1 MDVDTFK
8 IRLTALP
15 FLSKSDVAS
24 YQQRVQQG
32 RVSPETL
39 FREAVRVNKQ
49 RKAKEIIKKKRE
61 FSFMI
66 ADMGLQFWDRRSLT
80 QLIDENTV
88 LVRLKARAEKLVK
101 IRERESIGKR
111 RGRLVKFLS
120 GLKLDQTNK
129 DKLIGR
135 FDGGNSVQVLT
146 QNAIALTK
154 KKNSQAISKD
164 REFLKNSIGRIGISQ
179 VLQNGIMAKFKPG
192 KDAVRKLIEE
202 AKRLKQNSGKSVI
215 NVRRGELS
223 QLAQKLDVATNF
235 SKRVANVDTI
245 EKADALKETIEK
257 AGEKKRVDTIA
268 NEKDRLTKIVKEI
281 GIQGAFSGSIA
292 AIKNQ
297 LELNSVKLDIVEASK
312 IVLAKLSTEKNVSSN
327 FSNPISALVFVDRL
341 VPLKKQIEEA
351 GLQVNNNKKQQKN
364 EILSKNKQ
372 NFVEFVQ
379 KSTLPVNKQQ
389 VFINRMSLETVNIP
403 KLRED
408 VATMEKNLK
417 NTQRQK
423 DLNELG
429 AYIKYKNVNNTGLL
443 NKFQTTNVS
452 LVNIKKEVDT
462 LVQKKKNFQ
471 AEKNN
476 LAKKAKRISFN
487 LNIKN
492 VNSKN
497 NVKAIR
503 EKIENAYRKK
513 IQNNKKELSNFAL
526 QGNIN
531 ALGNLTKINNVNTL
545 NMAKEMV
552 KQETKNKLYAI
563 TTTLD
568 VSPILVSKIG
578 NINTKQDVKNISQE
592 IKDAI
597 HKRNTNM
604 KNANRKQVRKL
615 TNRAR
620 QTNTEERARL
630 IKEEQE
636 LMAEQK
642 KIYAH
647 QLEINKLGAYLTN
660 IGLEPNQQPYFI
672 EQYVNYNKPINAIK
686 KEADNYYVKLFREYR
701 EKQIPKL
708 IENLKKFALNDSNIE
723 HIMNKYTKTYIEP
736 NVLLGEA
743 KVINNMRN
751 YERWVEIEEEF
762 VDYLDT
768 LPLKPDNRRK
778 ITTALEGYF
787 VNFRPLKKS
796 ATNMAIKTKNEP
808 RALGRKELENH
819 INKIG
824 GVSRYNKVQFLK
836 KYNRGEANLN
846 TLKNASENSKGM
858 KNAQKNIENK
868 AKKNQNL
875 ENERIKKEE
884 KNLQN
889 QTKKNQ
895 NMYFKRYVTNNLGL
909 NNSNEKVKKILNN
922 YNKYPNYIQN
932 HTSKAETMKALTNEK
947 KRLTNSAKMLPKDE
961 RRNTR
966 IQNIK
971 NANDVAQLNSD
982 ITDAYVAII
991 RKEITNMVL
1000 QSGVKANLN
1009 MFSINSLQKAEETR
1023 AKLMNAIERKKTQEY
1038 TTFQNAVKNMTPENQ
1053 ETLLQ
1058 TYTTQNV
1065 PINKM
1070 LKRVVELKQQRA
1082 IEVYKNR
1089 RSQLYNYMNTQ
1100 LNMNVADRKTI
1111 MNEFNN
1117 TGTLANM
1124 INKATT
1130 LKNTRVAEK
1139 IASNR
1144 TNIEKIIEPLE
1155 LSEADRNTILRNF
1168 NTKPGTVL
1176 SSETK
1181 AKALKKR
1188 REDEKRANERT
1199 QLSNHLKSLRLSET
1213 NMSKIL
1219 NIFDRTPEKTLTMSK
1234 LNSTSLRKQRNR
1246 ESLTETMKT
1255 LILTDAVKTELLKRF
1270 RDTPGDLNKLIAK
1283 AREVDAIARKQL
1295 ELQKQTRNYVV
1306 SLQLGNKDTPILKKI
1321 TNTLIPQTA
1330 KTIRSEAD
1338 QVKREL
1344 NAETAEKKRVE
1355 IKTFM
1360 NKTTITAAMK
1370 RSFIVTVK
1378 LNTNVDALKRKI
1390 QDAERTLKEAT
1401 GQRGRLRAELRTY
1414 LNTLDLTNEERKRI
1428 EGGVGEQTKSLTALK
1443 RKAQTISEAKQIRRL
1458 RRGMLKTTTKMRTL
1472 KTESNTRQRTIM
1484 RTKAAKAFKENK
1496 NTKDRELLKPRLE
1509 KHLYSLPNIPQKRID
1524 EYLTSYM
1531 NGKKTIQELTTI
1543 SNAKNKQFAKT
1554 KKRLFTLVPKLPVK
1568 NEIKTGL
1575 LKKLK
1580 TSRMNI
1586 DEFKTNTKN
1595 LIVRQIIPTKEKK
1608 KLIDQLLS
1616 LE

>member
-80 QLIDENTV
+80 RLIDENTV

-312 IVLAKLSTEKNVSSN
+312 VVLAKLSTEKNVSSN

-592 IKDAI
+592 IKAAI
-597 HKRNTNM
+597 HK
-604 KNANRKQVRKL
+604 
-615 TNRAR
+615 
-620 QTNTEERARL
+620 
-630 IKEEQE
+630 
-636 LMAEQK
+636 
-642 KIYAH
+642 KI
-647 QLEINKLGAYLTN
+647 
-660 IGLEPNQQPYFI
+660 
-672 EQYVNYNKPINAIK
+672 
-686 KEADNYYVKLFREYR
+686 
-701 EKQIPKL
+701 
-708 IENLKKFALNDSNIE
+708 
-723 HIMNKYTKTYIEP
+723 
-736 NVLLGEA
+736 
-743 KVINNMRN
+743 
-751 YERWVEIEEEF
+751 
-762 VDYLDT
+762 
-768 LPLKPDNRRK
+768 
-778 ITTALEGYF
+778 
-787 VNFRPLKKS
+787 
-796 ATNMAIKTKNEP
+796 
-808 RALGRKELENH
+808 
-819 INKIG
+819 
-824 GVSRYNKVQFLK
+824 
-836 KYNRGEANLN
+836 
-846 TLKNASENSKGM
+846 
-858 KNAQKNIENK
+858 
-868 AKKNQNL
+868 
-875 ENERIKKEE
+875 
-884 KNLQN
+884 
-889 QTKKNQ
+889 
-895 NMYFKRYVTNNLGL
+895 
-909 NNSNEKVKKILNN
+909 
-922 YNKYPNYIQN
+922 
-932 HTSKAETMKALTNEK
+932 
-947 KRLTNSAKMLPKDE
+947 
-961 RRNTR
+961 
-966 IQNIK
+966 
-971 NANDVAQLNSD
+971 
-982 ITDAYVAII
+982 
-991 RKEITNMVL
+991 
-1000 QSGVKANLN
+1000 
-1009 MFSINSLQKAEETR
+1009 
-1023 AKLMNAIERKKTQEY
+1023 
-1038 TTFQNAVKNMTPENQ
+1038 
-1053 ETLLQ
+1053 
-1058 TYTTQNV
+1058 
-1065 PINKM
+1065 
-1070 LKRVVELKQQRA
+1070 
-1082 IEVYKNR
+1082 
-1089 RSQLYNYMNTQ
+1089 
-1100 LNMNVADRKTI
+1100 
-1111 MNEFNN
+1111 
-1117 TGTLANM
+1117 
-1124 INKATT
+1124 
-1130 LKNTRVAEK
+1130 
-1139 IASNR
+1139 
-1144 TNIEKIIEPLE
+1144 
-1155 LSEADRNTILRNF
+1155 
-1168 NTKPGTVL
+1168 
-1176 SSETK
+1176 
-1181 AKALKKR
+1181 
-1188 REDEKRANERT
+1188 
-1199 QLSNHLKSLRLSET
+1199 
-1213 NMSKIL
+1213 
-1219 NIFDRTPEKTLTMSK
+1219 
-1234 LNSTSLRKQRNR
+1234 
-1246 ESLTETMKT
+1246 
-1255 LILTDAVKTELLKRF
+1255 
-1270 RDTPGDLNKLIAK
+1270 
-1283 AREVDAIARKQL
+1283 
-1295 ELQKQTRNYVV
+1295 
-1306 SLQLGNKDTPILKKI
+1306 
-1321 TNTLIPQTA
+1321 
-1330 KTIRSEAD
+1330 
-1338 QVKREL
+1338 
-1344 NAETAEKKRVE
+1344 
-1355 IKTFM
+1355 
-1360 NKTTITAAMK
+1360 
-1370 RSFIVTVK
+1370 
-1378 LNTNVDALKRKI
+1378 
-1390 QDAERTLKEAT
+1390 
-1401 GQRGRLRAELRTY
+1401 
-1414 LNTLDLTNEERKRI
+1414 
-1428 EGGVGEQTKSLTALK
+1428 
-1443 RKAQTISEAKQIRRL
+1443 
-1458 RRGMLKTTTKMRTL
+1458 
-1472 KTESNTRQRTIM
+1472 
-1484 RTKAAKAFKENK
+1484 
-1496 NTKDRELLKPRLE
+1496 
-1509 KHLYSLPNIPQKRID
+1509 
-1524 EYLTSYM
+1524 
-1531 NGKKTIQELTTI
+1531 
-1543 SNAKNKQFAKT
+1543 
-1554 KKRLFTLVPKLPVK
+1554 
-1568 NEIKTGL
+1568 
-1575 LKKLK
+1575 
-1580 TSRMNI
+1580 
-1586 DEFKTNTKN
+1586 
-1595 LIVRQIIPTKEKK
+1595 
-1608 KLIDQLLS
+1608 
-1616 LE
+1616 